1 LIAYCPFNSFNISVG
16 FAIRPEPPIETPNVS
31 TLYDQAAASITSTW
45 KEVVSQIILGSTSV
59 EDGLK
64 SYKNFWDSV
73 DGDTM
78 LKELNG
84 Q

>member
-1 LIAYCPFNSFNISVG
+1 MIPS
-16 FAIRPEPPIETPNVS
+16 NVS
-31 TLYDQAAASITSTW
+31 TLYDETAASITSTW
-45 KEVVSQIILGSTSV
+45 KEVVSQIVLGSTSV

-84 Q
+84 QQAIKTCGRKTWFFRPVCF

>member
-1 LIAYCPFNSFNISVG
+1 MIP
-16 FAIRPEPPIETPNVS
+16 PNVS
-31 TLYDQAAASITSTW
+31 ALYDEAAASITSTW
-45 KEVVSQIILGSTSV
+45 KEVVSQIVLGSTSV